1 MTTKKNSDRNLK
13 LFNFPSDGKS
23 SKNILSKGLLITFEG
38 GEGSGKSTQC
48 KRLVKKLVDEGIN
61 SILIHEPGNT
71 MLGEQVRKWVK
82 SKNIQNPL
90 AETYLFCAARAEL
103 CKSVIAPALDKGV
116 TVIVDRFIH
125 STLAYQG
132 YGKGVDLE
140 IINNLNKITIEDYKP
155 DLTILLDIDP
165 NISSNRIN
173 KLVNIELSSL
183 EKSKK
188 NKRENFEGN
197 RFENMNINFHNKVR
211 NGYLE
216 MANSDRSSWSIVGA
230 QQSESRVAD
239 SIWKR
244 VKRLIETHK
253 IT

>member
-103 CKSVIAPALDKGV
+103 CKSVIGPALDKGV

-140 IINNLNKITIEDYKP
+140 IINNLNKIETFKVFDEIITVTHGDQFGSMPSHSKLRDTFP
-155 DLTILLDIDP
+155 D
-165 NISSNRIN
+165 S
-173 KLVNIELSSL
+173 KLIIYGHTHYQVFDDSQSPWVMNPGASGHT
-183 EKSKK
+183 
-188 NKRENFEGN
+188 R
-197 RFENMNINFHNKVR
+197 NMNGGPCFSQIHID
-211 NGYLE
+211 NGMWNIKQYCF
-216 MANSDRSSWSIVGA
+216 N
-230 QQSESRVAD
+230 
-239 SIWKR
+239 
-244 VKRLIETHK
+244 
-253 IT
+253 

>member
-71 MLGEQVRKWVK
+71 MPRASKKMGK

-103 CKSVIAPALDKGV
+103 CKSVIGPALDKGV

-173 KLVNIELSSL
+173 KSVNIELSSL
-183 EKSKK
+183 ENLKK
-188 NKRENFEGN
+188 
-197 RFENMNINFHNKVR
+197 
-211 NGYLE
+211 
-216 MANSDRSSWSIVGA
+216 
-230 QQSESRVAD
+230 
-239 SIWKR
+239 
-244 VKRLIETHK
+244 
-253 IT
+253 

>member
-1 MTTKKNSDRNLK
+1 MKNNNQHSLDFGDITSK
-13 LFNFPSDGKS
+13 LDKINV
-23 SKNILSKGLLITFEG
+23 NKGLLITFEG

-103 CKSVIAPALDKGV
+103 CKSVIGPALDKGV

-155 DLTILLDIDP
+155 DLGYAVRVDKFADSSIDMYIRCFTKTDDWDEWLAVKERLA
-165 NISSNRIN
+165 ISI
-173 KLVNIELSSL
+173 KQIVE
-183 EKSKK
+183 K
-188 NKRENFEGN
+188 NKASFA
-197 RFENMNINFHNKVR
+197 FP
-211 NGYLE
+211 
-216 MANSDRSSWSIVGA
+216 SQSIYV
-230 QQSESRVAD
+230 E
-239 SIWKR
+239 K
-244 VKRLIETHK
+244 K
-253 IT
+253 